1 VLKVAIQLV
10 EVNMQ
15 GLKENVISMI
25 KSMSQ
30 DVSIEDI
37 MAELYFRYEVD
48 QGIKQLD
55 EGKGIPH
62 EEIEKRM
69 KKWLKK

>member
-1 VLKVAIQLV
+1 
-10 EVNMQ
+10 MQ

-25 KSMSQ
+25 KNMPQ
-30 DVSIEDI
+30 DVSVEDI

-48 QGIKQLD
+48 KGIKQLD
-55 EGKGIPH
+55 EGEGIPH
-62 EEIEKRM
+62 EDVEKRM